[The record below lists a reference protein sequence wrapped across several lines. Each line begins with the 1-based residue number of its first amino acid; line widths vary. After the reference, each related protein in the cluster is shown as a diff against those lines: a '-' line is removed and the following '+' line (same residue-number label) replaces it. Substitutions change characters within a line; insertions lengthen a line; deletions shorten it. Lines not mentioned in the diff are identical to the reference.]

1 MGENKDPM
9 ALLQDPS
16 KFMNV
21 FNGLDKKIE
30 HQVKNGNYK
39 KDDLLKEA
47 TEICGMMKGNQYFDN
62 IMQQCGN
69 MSGNMGG
76 GGPQRTARKVRP
88 IGKNNQNKRT
98 KVKVKKVNN
107 Q

>member
-39 KDDLLKEA
+39 KDDL
-47 TEICGMMKGNQYFDN
+47 FHF
-62 IMQQCGN
+62 
-69 MSGNMGG
+69 
-76 GGPQRTARKVRP
+76 
-88 IGKNNQNKRT
+88 
-98 KVKVKKVNN
+98 
-107 Q
+107 